1 MKVCAIGLVGLVTAA
16 LAPAAMGSAFSASQ
30 DNTLYQ
36 DGTGS
41 LSSGAGPTM
50 FAGLTSQGSIRRG
63 LVSFDVSSIPAGST
77 ITGVTLTMFMSQ
89 TTAGAVNVSLHRV
102 LDSWGEGTS
111 NAGINGGA
119 GAAATA
125 SDATWLHRFFNTT
138 LWTTAG
144 GDFDPAVSAVTS
156 VNGIA
161 SYTWSSTQMIAEV
174 QAWVDG
180 TQGNFGWLIQGDE
193 STAGSTKRFVTREG
207 TTVSQRPALDIT
219 YVPAPASAGVLL
231 GALGMA
237 ARRRR

>member
-63 LVSFDVSSIPAGST
+63 LVSFDVSSIPAGGR
-77 ITGVTLTMFMSQ
+77 ITGETLTMFMSQ

-125 SDATWLHRFFNTT
+125 SDATWLHRFFNT
-138 LWTTAG
+138 
-144 GDFDPAVSAVTS
+144 
-156 VNGIA
+156 
-161 SYTWSSTQMIAEV
+161 
-174 QAWVDG
+174 
-180 TQGNFGWLIQGDE
+180 
-193 STAGSTKRFVTREG
+193 
-207 TTVSQRPALDIT
+207 
-219 YVPAPASAGVLL
+219 
-231 GALGMA
+231 
-237 ARRRR
+237 